1 MGNCI
6 DVVFCFLT
14 ECSLI
19 RVDRDSFRR
28 CFDADEA
35 TSSGTSVEVMQERKE
50 QAKCA
55 MVVRLLR
62 ALPYTRDLMDEEIR
76 ECALMFK
83 FR

>member
-1 MGNCI
+1 MGNWI
-6 DVVFCFLT
+6 DVVFFFFT

-35 TSSGTSVEVMQERKE
+35 TGPGTSVAVMQERKT

-62 ALPYTRDLMDEEIR
+62 ALPYTKDLMDEEIR

>member
-1 MGNCI
+1 M
-6 DVVFCFLT
+6 
-14 ECSLI
+14 
-19 RVDRDSFRR
+19 
-28 CFDADEA
+28 
-35 TSSGTSVEVMQERKE
+35 EVMQERRE

>member
-1 MGNCI
+1 MTS
-6 DVVFCFLT
+6 CFFAA

-35 TSSGTSVEVMQERKE
+35 TGPGTSVEVMQERKE

>member
-1 MGNCI
+1 M
-6 DVVFCFLT
+6 
-14 ECSLI
+14 
-19 RVDRDSFRR
+19 
-28 CFDADEA
+28 
-35 TSSGTSVEVMQERKE
+35 EVMQERKT

-76 ECALMFK
+76 ECARMFK